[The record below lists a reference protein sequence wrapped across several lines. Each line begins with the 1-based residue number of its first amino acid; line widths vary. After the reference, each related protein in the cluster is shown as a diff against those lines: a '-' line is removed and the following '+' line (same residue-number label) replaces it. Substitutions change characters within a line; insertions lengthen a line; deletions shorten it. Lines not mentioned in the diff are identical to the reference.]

1 MVKLTPPGTCDLV
14 VDACRCNFG
23 NWTAAV
29 APVPVPAIVRRWIV
43 VRDSTQV
50 QARPGVVLGDRAGV
64 NPVADAGAVDA
75 AADTG
80 AGDAALVNAGVA
92 TADAVLA
99 RTTTRLSIVSVL
111 RVLAGLSLLM
121 RNPSRLSEHRG
132 A

>member
-1 MVKLTPPGTCDLV
+1 MH
-14 VDACRCNFG
+14 VDVILATGLLLLLLFLSLLLFLFL
-23 NWTAAV
+23 AAD
-29 APVPVPAIVRRWIV
+29 RRWIV

-99 RTTTRLSIVSVL
+99 RTARLSIVSVL

>member
-1 MVKLTPPGTCDLV
+1 MLFLPAPQGWLLHGPLLRAGV
-14 VDACRCNFG
+14 VDAAG
-23 NWTAAV
+23 DAV
-29 APVPVPAIVRRWIV
+29 
-43 VRDSTQV
+43 
-50 QARPGVVLGDRAGV
+50 
-64 NPVADAGAVDA
+64 
-75 AADTG
+75 

>member
-1 MVKLTPPGTCDLV
+1 MHLDVILATGLLLLLLFLSLLLFLFLAD
-14 VDACRCNFG
+14 
-23 NWTAAV
+23 
-29 APVPVPAIVRRWIV
+29 RRWIV

>member
-1 MVKLTPPGTCDLV
+1 MHLDVILATGLLLLLL
-14 VDACRCNFG
+14 FLSLLLFLFL
-23 NWTAAV
+23 AAD
-29 APVPVPAIVRRWIV
+29 RRWIV

-99 RTTTRLSIVSVL
+99 RTTRLSIVSVL

>member
-1 MVKLTPPGTCDLV
+1 MH
-14 VDACRCNFG
+14 VDVILATGLLLLFLFL
-23 NWTAAV
+23 AAD
-29 APVPVPAIVRRWIV
+29 RRWIV

-75 AADTG
+75 ADDTG

-99 RTTTRLSIVSVL
+99 RTTTRLSIVSVGRGPGHVICL
-111 RVLAGLSLLM
+111 LSDYY
-121 RNPSRLSEHRG
+121 
-132 A
+132 

>member
-1 MVKLTPPGTCDLV
+1 MLFLPAPQGWLLHGPLLRAGV
-14 VDACRCNFG
+14 VDAAG
-23 NWTAAV
+23 DAV
-29 APVPVPAIVRRWIV
+29 
-43 VRDSTQV
+43 
-50 QARPGVVLGDRAGV
+50 
-64 NPVADAGAVDA
+64 
-75 AADTG
+75 

-99 RTTTRLSIVSVL
+99 RTTRLSIVSVL